1 MHEEALVTDPVDKP
15 RTAFWRCLYTQGHDA
30 ALLTPVSNGW
40 KLTGTAVFRG
50 DNGPV
55 SAGYSVEMD
64 EAWVARRGTVAGFSN
79 GRHFRHEIEKTAE
92 GWMLDGR
99 PNGLVELIDLD
110 FGFTPA
116 TNFQQLR
123 RANLHIGER
132 AEFSVVWFDIGRER
146 LLHLPQI
153 YERRDDTRYW
163 YESPTSGYQATLE
176 IDSSG
181 FVRLY
186 PELWQMEDRLASAL

>member
-1 MHEEALVTDPVDKP
+1 MTDPVEKS

-30 ALLTPVSNGW
+30 ALLTPISNGW
-40 KLTGTAVFRG
+40 KLTGTAVFRD

-64 EAWVARRGTVAGFSN
+64 EAWGARRGAVAGFSD
-79 GRHFRHEIEKTAE
+79 GRHFRHDIEKTAE

-99 PNGLVELIDLD
+99 PNGLVELPNLD

-123 RANLHIGER
+123 RANLRIGER
-132 AEFSVVWFDIGRER
+132 AEFSVAWFDIGRGSPGRPAADLRAARRYPLLVRVAHER
-146 LLHLPQI
+146 L
-153 YERRDDTRYW
+153 
-163 YESPTSGYQATLE
+163 SGYARYRRQR
-176 IDSSG
+176 
-181 FVRLY
+181 FC
-186 PELWQMEDRLASAL
+186 